1 MRNREYANG
10 MCVHWLAVYIF
21 DADSSLIYVCS
32 LSFFFV
38 YMYAVSFVRLKFV
51 LHVARLNF

>member
-10 MCVHWLAVYIF
+10 LCVHWLAVYIF

-32 LSFFFV
+32 LSFCISCIYV
-38 YMYAVSFVRLKFV
+38 CS
-51 LHVARLNF
+51 